1 MSGSKPN
8 HANRTPNGRQPPATA
23 PTVAAGYFALLA
35 AAMIWAYW
43 PTLTEVYSAWLN
55 QPDYSHGFLVLPIAA
70 TFLWLRRTEAPWS
83 SVRPSL
89 GGLAVIG
96 VVCAMRLLA
105 GRYYLQPLDAWTIP
119 LWVIGAVWVA
129 FGFELLKWSLPAII
143 FLWFMFPIP
152 YTAESWLSGPLQS
165 VATQVST
172 AGLVMLGQPA
182 LSEGNTIWLGEH
194 QIFVEEACSGLRIFI
209 GIFALAFAFVLFSRW
224 AWWQKAVALVTALPI
239 AIVANATRIIVTGL
253 LFELASGDA
262 AKKFMHDFSGVAMI
276 PFAAVLFWAFYIYLD
291 RLFPTVELYSPVG
304 RMAAD
309 TDS

>member
-1 MSGSKPN
+1 LRYAIIGGPLLF
-8 HANRTPNGRQPPATA
+8 A
-23 PTVAAGYFALLA
+23 AAGCL
-35 AAMIWAYW
+35 
-43 PTLTEVYSAWLN
+43 
-55 QPDYSHGFLVLPIAA
+55 
-70 TFLWLRRTEAPWS
+70 
-83 SVRPSL
+83 
-89 GGLAVIG
+89 
-96 VVCAMRLLA
+96 
-105 GRYYLQPLDAWTIP
+105 
-119 LWVIGAVWVA
+119 
-129 FGFELLKWSLPAII
+129 
-143 FLWFMFPIP
+143 
-152 YTAESWLSGPLQS
+152 S